1 VTRDEVVKTLL
12 ANPDARD
19 AWHVLSDV
27 LQQEGN
33 PRGELLAIDLLLEA
47 KPDEAL
53 AQRHKAY
60 FETHGAALLGELLSQ
75 VVKEGYGKATWQ
87 RGYVTELSYVGSPHA
102 GYKRS
107 VKWLVK
113 AICTQPEA
121 LTFLRKLDLRGTDL
135 DDPAPLACFSGLFE
149 LDLSNTA
156 VTKLDWLEQ
165 FPALR
170 KLSVKGCRLADKQA
184 LGVAKAMFPKLKIS

>member
-1 VTRDEVVKTLL
+1 MTREEVVKTLL

-19 AWHVLSDV
+19 AWHVLSDL
-27 LQQEGN
+27 LQQDGN

-53 AQRHKAY
+53 AERHKTF
-60 FETHGAALLGELLSQ
+60 FETHAAALLGELLSQ
-75 VVKEGYGKATWQ
+75 VVKEGYGAATWK
-87 RGYVTELSYVGSPHA
+87 RGYVTELSYVGRPGA

-121 LTFLRKLDLRGTDL
+121 LTFLRKLDLSATDV
-135 DDPAPLACFSGLFE
+135 DDPAPLACFTGLFE
-149 LDLSNTA
+149 LDLSHSA
-156 VTKLDWLEQ
+156 VTKLDWLEK

-170 KLSVKGCRLADKQA
+170 KLNVKGCKVDKQA
-184 LGVAKAMFPKLKIS
+184 LGEAKHLFPKVRFA